1 MWNLPLRSSAAICW
15 STRLRSGASG
25 AFPFPLPKSRGDF
38 LDDPI
43 DLLVGDLH
51 LRQPGSGRGAGKPLG
66 RFNYQQS
73 FAFAQLFDLGVE
85 IGNR

>member
-1 MWNLPLRSSAAICW
+1 M
-15 STRLRSGASG
+15 RSGASG
-25 AFPFPLPKSRGDF
+25 AFPFPLSKSRGDL

-51 LRQPGSGRGAGKPLG
+51 LCQAGFRCGAGKPLG
-66 RFNYQQS
+66 RFNYQQT
-73 FAFAQLFDLGVE
+73 FAFTQLFDLGVE

>member
-25 AFPFPLPKSRGDF
+25 AFLFPLPKSRGDF

-51 LRQPGSGRGAGKPLG
+51 LRQPVLVAARAKRSA
-66 RFNYQQS
+66 
-73 FAFAQLFDLGVE
+73 DLT
-85 IGNR
+85 INNRLRSR